1 MGARNRFI
9 EHMTETDED
18 SNKTI
23 VEAVALSVFPAFYL
37 SDFFSSNLFPCYMTI
52 TFHTTK

>member
-9 EHMTETDED
+9 EHTNETDED

-23 VEAVALSVFPAFYL
+23 VEAVALCFSAVHL
-37 SDFFSSNLFPCYMTI
+37 SDCSSSTLFLCYMTI